1 MTALSFDLGIAKS
14 TRIPGFPLDGLPP
27 LEPGGTLRGA
37 FAEALGKAATDSDAD
52 GADAPVEGDGGDEAL
67 PDGADPQ
74 ALATDAGGLPI
85 TVAIPAT
92 HATPDTDSAMPSET
106 GKATAIA
113 AAPGKTLPDAQPDT
127 AVALPISPKEGGG
140 AAKAQTTQDG
150 AAATQQAT
158 GAAQPLA
165 LLAMRG
171 LAMPAPATPGAT
183 GARLPGGDQAASGSP
198 GGRAAG
204 TAGTATAF
212 DPTALVAK
220 AEGGSATGEGKGDSS
235 GDGRGDGRGDSAQ
248 RGDAKGEAATRL
260 ATKLASASVSGKA
273 DTDSAQ
279 QGFSINV
286 RAADRAAATDGT
298 QVGISSSTGTIGTS
312 ALVAGAAPGGATH
325 APLGAAS
332 GTAGTLPGFPELA
345 ALVDRIAAARDSAGG
360 GSATVSLAH
369 KELGNLS
376 LTFETSG
383 RTLDVQVAAQDNETQ
398 RSLAAALAADRPHIR
413 AAEAQQAPSQQN
425 QQQAG
430 AQGGTATHGGQA
442 DARQSGAAGDSR
454 SDRRDNARQVGR
466 DGSSGTGSGQPGSG
480 PKSDGGI
487 YA

>member
-1 MTALSFDLGIAKS
+1 MTALFLDLGIAKS
-14 TRIPGFPLDGLPP
+14 TRIPGVPLDGLPP

-37 FAEALGKAATDSDAD
+37 FAEALGKAATDSDAE
-52 GADAPVEGDGGDEAL
+52 GADAPVEGDGGDDAL

-74 ALATDAGGLPI
+74 ALATEASGLPI

-92 HATPDTDSAMPSET
+92 PNTETAMPGET
-106 GKATAIA
+106 GKDTATGA
-113 AAPGKTLPDAQPDT
+113 ASGKTLPGTQPDI
-127 AVALPISPKEGGG
+127 AVALPISPKESDS
-140 AAKAQTTQDG
+140 AAKGQTAQDG

-171 LAMPAPATPGAT
+171 LTMPAGAT
-183 GARLPGGDQAASGSP
+183 GTGQPGGDQAAGASP
-198 GGRAAG
+198 AGRTAG
-204 TAGTATAF
+204 TAGAATTF
-212 DPTALVAK
+212 DPTALATK
-220 AEGGSATGEGKGDSS
+220 GEDGSAPGEGKGESK
-235 GDGRGDGRGDSAQ
+235 GDGAQ
-248 RGDAKGEAATRL
+248 RGDAKGEAAGRL
-260 ATKLASASVSGKA
+260 ATTLASSAASGKA
-273 DTDSAQ
+273 DTDSTQ

-286 RAADRAAATDGT
+286 RAADRAGATDG
-298 QVGISSSTGTIGTS
+298 QQAGISSPTGTAT
-312 ALVAGAAPGGATH
+312 LVAGAAPGGAAH
-325 APLGAAS
+325 APLGAGS
-332 GTAGTLPGFPELA
+332 GTAGTMPGFPELA

-383 RTLDVQVAAQDNETQ
+383 RTLDVQVSAQDNETQ

-413 AAEAQQAPSQQN
+413 AAEAHQAPSQQN

-430 AQGGTATHGGQA
+430 AQSGTATHGGQA
-442 DARQSGAAGDSR
+442 DARHSGAAGDGQ
-454 SDRRDNARQVGR
+454 SDRRDNARQAGR
-466 DGSSGTGSGQPGSG
+466 DTGSGASSGQPGSG

>member
-1 MTALSFDLGIAKS
+1 MTAPFLDLGIAKS

-37 FAEALGKAATDSDAD
+37 FAEALGKAATDSDAE
-52 GADAPVEGDGGDEAL
+52 GADAPVEGGGGDDAL

-74 ALATDAGGLPI
+74 ALASDAGGLPMA
-85 TVAIPAT
+85 VAIPT
-92 HATPDTDSAMPSET
+92 TSSTPNIDSATPSET

-113 AAPGKTLPDAQPDT
+113 AAPGKTLPDAQPDI
-127 AVALPISPKEGGG
+127 AVAPPISPTESDG
-140 AAKAQTTQDG
+140 AAKAQLTQDG
-150 AAATQQAT
+150 AATKQQGT

-171 LAMPAPATPGAT
+171 LTIPAGAT
-183 GARLPGGDQAASGSP
+183 GSAQPGGDQAAGASP
-198 GGRAAG
+198 AGRTAG
-204 TAGTATAF
+204 AAGTATAL
-212 DPTALVAK
+212 DPTALATRG
-220 AEGGSATGEGKGDSS
+220 EEDSAPGEGKGESK
-235 GDGRGDGRGDSAQ
+235 GDGAQ
-248 RGDAKGEAATRL
+248 RGDAKGEAAGRL
-260 ATKLASASVSGKA
+260 ATKLASTAAAAGKA
-273 DTDSAQ
+273 DTDGAQ

-286 RAADRAAATDGT
+286 RAAERAGATDGP
-298 QVGISSSTGTIGTS
+298 QAGLSSPTGTA
-312 ALVAGAAPGGATH
+312 ALVAGAAPGAATH

-332 GTAGTLPGFPELA
+332 GTANAMPGFPELA

-383 RTLDVQVAAQDNETQ
+383 RTLDVQVSAQDNETQ

-413 AAEAQQAPSQQN
+413 AAEAQQAPSQQH

-430 AQGGTATHGGQA
+430 AQGGSTTHGGQA
-442 DARQSGAAGDSR
+442 DAGHSGAAGDGQ
-454 SDRRDNARQVGR
+454 SDRRDNARQAGR
-466 DGSSGTGSGQPGSG
+466 DTGPGAGSGQPGSG

>member
-1 MTALSFDLGIAKS
+1 MTALFLDLGIAKS

-27 LEPGGTLRGA
+27 LEPGGTLGGA
-37 FAEALGKAATDSDAD
+37 FAEALGKAATGSDAE
-52 GADAPVEGDGGDEAL
+52 GADAPVEGDGGDDAL

-74 ALATDAGGLPI
+74 ALASDAGGLPM
-85 TVAIPAT
+85 TVAIPASPT
-92 HATPDTDSAMPSET
+92 TPKTDTATPSET

-113 AAPGKTLPDAQPDT
+113 AAPGKTLPDAQPDI
-127 AVALPISPKEGGG
+127 AVALAISPKEGDG
-140 AAKAQTTQDG
+140 AAKAQKTQDSATTTQQG
-150 AAATQQAT
+150 T
-158 GAAQPLA
+158 GTAQPLA

-171 LAMPAPATPGAT
+171 LTIPANAT
-183 GARLPGGDQAASGSP
+183 GSAQPGGDQAAGAAP
-198 GGRAAG
+198 AARAAS
-204 TAGTATAF
+204 ASDTATAL
-212 DPTALVAK
+212 DPTALAAK
-220 AEGGSATGEGKGDSS
+220 GENGSAPGEGKGES
-235 GDGRGDGRGDSAQ
+235 RGDGAQ
-248 RGDAKGEAATRL
+248 RGDAKGEAAGRL
-260 ATKLASASVSGKA
+260 ATKLASTAAAGKA

-286 RAADRAAATDGT
+286 RAAERAGATDGP
-298 QVGISSSTGTIGTS
+298 QAGLSSPTGTA
-312 ALVAGAAPGGATH
+312 ALVAGAAPGAATH

-332 GTAGTLPGFPELA
+332 GTANAMPGFPELA

-383 RTLDVQVAAQDNETQ
+383 RTLDVQVSAQDNETQ

-413 AAEAQQAPSQQN
+413 AAEAQQAPSQQH

-430 AQGGTATHGGQA
+430 AQGGTTTHGGQA
-442 DARQSGAAGDSR
+442 DARQSGAAGDGQ
-454 SDRRDNARQVGR
+454 SDRRDNARQAGR
-466 DGSSGTGSGQPGSG
+466 GAGSGQPGSG

>member
-1 MTALSFDLGIAKS
+1 MTALFLDLGIAKS
-14 TRIPGFPLDGLPP
+14 TRIPGVPLDGLPP

-37 FAEALGKAATDSDAD
+37 FAEALGKAATDSDAE
-52 GADAPVEGDGGDEAL
+52 GADAPVEGDGGDDAL
-67 PDGADPQ
+67 PDGVDPQ
-74 ALATDAGGLPI
+74 ALATEAGGLPI

-92 HATPDTDSAMPSET
+92 PNTDTATPGET
-106 GKATAIA
+106 GKDAATGPAS
-113 AAPGKTLPDAQPDT
+113 GKTLPGTQPDI
-127 AVALPISPKEGGG
+127 AVALPISPKESDG
-140 AAKAQTTQDG
+140 AAKAQPTQDG
-150 AAATQQAT
+150 AATTQQAI

-171 LAMPAPATPGAT
+171 LTIPAGAT
-183 GARLPGGDQAASGSP
+183 GTGQPGGDQAADASP
-198 GGRAAG
+198 AGRTAGAAG
-204 TAGTATAF
+204 AATAL
-212 DPTALVAK
+212 DPAALATK
-220 AEGGSATGEGKGDSS
+220 GEDGSAPGEGKGESK
-235 GDGRGDGRGDSAQ
+235 GDGAQ
-248 RGDAKGEAATRL
+248 RGDVKGEAAGRL
-260 ATKLASASVSGKA
+260 ATKLASTAAAAGKA
-273 DTDSAQ
+273 DTDSAE

-286 RAADRAAATDGT
+286 RAADRAGATDGQQAGT
-298 QVGISSSTGTIGTS
+298 SSPTGTT
-312 ALVAGAAPGGATH
+312 ALVAGAAPGGAAH

-332 GTAGTLPGFPELA
+332 GTANAMPGFPELA

-383 RTLDVQVAAQDNETQ
+383 RTLDVQVSAQDNETQ

-430 AQGGTATHGGQA
+430 AQGGTTTHGGQA
-442 DARQSGAAGDSR
+442 DARQSGAAGDGQ
-454 SDRRDNARQVGR
+454 SDRRDNARQAGR
-466 DGSSGTGSGQPGSG
+466 DTGPGASSGQPGSG

>member
-1 MTALSFDLGIAKS
+1 MTALFLDLGIAKS
-14 TRIPGFPLDGLPP
+14 TRIPGVPLDGLPP

-37 FAEALGKAATDSDAD
+37 FAEALGKAATDSDAE
-52 GADAPVEGDGGDEAL
+52 GADAPVEGDGGDDAL

-74 ALATDAGGLPI
+74 ALATEAGGLPI

-92 HATPDTDSAMPSET
+92 PNTDTAMPGET
-106 GKATAIA
+106 GKDAATGA
-113 AAPGKTLPDAQPDT
+113 ASGKTLPGTQPDI
-127 AVALPISPKEGGG
+127 AVALPISPKEG
-140 AAKAQTTQDG
+140 DG
-150 AAATQQAT
+150 AATTQQAT

-171 LAMPAPATPGAT
+171 LTIPAGAT
-183 GARLPGGDQAASGSP
+183 GTGQPGGDQAAGASP
-198 GGRAAG
+198 AGR
-204 TAGTATAF
+204 TAGGAGAATAL
-212 DPTALVAK
+212 DPTALATRG
-220 AEGGSATGEGKGDSS
+220 EDGSAPGEGKGESK
-235 GDGRGDGRGDSAQ
+235 GDGAQ
-248 RGDAKGEAATRL
+248 RGDAKGEAAGRL
-260 ATKLASASVSGKA
+260 AAKLASTTASGKA

-286 RAADRAAATDGT
+286 RAADRAGATDG
-298 QVGISSSTGTIGTS
+298 QQAGISSPTGNAT
-312 ALVAGAAPGGATH
+312 LVAGAAPGGAAH

-332 GTAGTLPGFPELA
+332 GTANAMPGFPELA

-383 RTLDVQVAAQDNETQ
+383 RTLDVQVSAQDNETQ

-413 AAEAQQAPSQQN
+413 AAETQQAPSQQN

-430 AQGGTATHGGQA
+430 AQSGTATHGGQA
-442 DARQSGAAGDSR
+442 DARHSGAAGDGQ
-454 SDRRDNARQVGR
+454 SDRRDNARQAGR
-466 DGSSGTGSGQPGSG
+466 DTGPGAGSSQPGSS

>member
-1 MTALSFDLGIAKS
+1 MTALFLDLGIAKS

-37 FAEALGKAATDSDAD
+37 FAEALGKAATESDAE
-52 GADAPVEGDGGDEAL
+52 GADAPVEGGGGDDAL

-74 ALATDAGGLPI
+74 ALASDAGGLPI
-85 TVAIPAT
+85 AVAIPTTSSTSNIDTAT
-92 HATPDTDSAMPSET
+92 PSET

-113 AAPGKTLPDAQPDT
+113 AAPGKTLPDAQPDI
-127 AVALPISPKEGGG
+127 AVDPPISPTESDG
-140 AAKAQTTQDG
+140 AAKAEPTQDG
-150 AAATQQAT
+150 AATTQQGT

-171 LAMPAPATPGAT
+171 LTIPAGAT
-183 GARLPGGDQAASGSP
+183 RSAQPGGDQAPDASP
-198 GGRAAG
+198 AGRTAG
-204 TAGTATAF
+204 AAGTATAL
-212 DPTALVAK
+212 DPTALATRG
-220 AEGGSATGEGKGDSS
+220 EEGSAPGEGKGD
-235 GDGRGDGRGDSAQ
+235 GAQ
-248 RGDAKGEAATRL
+248 RGDAKGEAAGRL
-260 ATKLASASVSGKA
+260 ATNLASTTAAAGKA

-286 RAADRAAATDGT
+286 RAAERAGATDG
-298 QVGISSSTGTIGTS
+298 QQAGLSSPTGTA
-312 ALVAGAAPGGATH
+312 ALVAGAAPGVATH

-332 GTAGTLPGFPELA
+332 GTANAMPGFPELA

-383 RTLDVQVAAQDNETQ
+383 RTLDVQVSAQDNETQ

-413 AAEAQQAPSQQN
+413 APEAQQAPPQQH

-430 AQGGTATHGGQA
+430 AQGGSTTHGGQA
-442 DARQSGAAGDSR
+442 DARHSGAAGDGQ
-454 SDRRDNARQVGR
+454 SDRRDNARQAGR
-466 DGSSGTGSGQPGSG
+466 DTGPGAGSGQPGSG